1 VGRAV
6 HSLRSESCGGTGCPI
21 DATYEVGRALCP
33 GAEFGIEDAS
43 SRSAVASA
51 WMISRTASEQPPQQA
66 PAPHACATW
75 LAVLAPRR
83 ITLRMVRSEI
93 PLQ

>member
-1 VGRAV
+1 MHG
-6 HSLRSESCGGTGCPI
+6 LRSETCGEAGCPV
-21 DATYEVGRALCP
+21 DATYEVGRAVCP
-33 GAEFGIEDAS
+33 GAEFSIADPS

-51 WMISRTASEQPPQQA
+51 WMISRTTSEQPPQQA

-83 ITLRMVRSEI
+83 IALRMVRSEI